1 MKQSGNSKWLSL
13 LLIAVMIVSFAGCS
27 NQVESVSGSVDD
39 PSTRRAELISPRSFK
54 STFYARSDVK
64 DNSVVSGSADEER
77 VALLAS
83 GIDGKA
89 YVFNYFDAT
98 DEVDLED
105 MAKDDFIKEYR
116 KKLND
121 SSTIYQYTK
130 MELMDYGENYYKY
143 LVKIR
148 NKSTDEELSSET
160 GNSEDELANTEKK
173 PMVFFF
179 VKKGMKTYEIIGLDM
194 EAEDASAFT
203 DSFQEILDEIV
214 TIKTVSPKK

>member
-1 MKQSGNSKWLSL
+1 M
-13 LLIAVMIVSFAGCS
+13 
-27 NQVESVSGSVDD
+27 
-39 PSTRRAELISPRSFK
+39 
-54 STFYARSDVK
+54 
-64 DNSVVSGSADEER
+64 VSGSADEER

-194 EAEDASAFT
+194 EAKDASAFT